1 MKKALILIIG
11 LPGSGKTFAASVIK
25 KHFKAKV
32 FETGDVIREEIKRRK
47 LPYTPENDRKM
58 RLWFH
63 SGREHLIVERLWKKV
78 KNCKGITVIVGLRSP
93 KELAMLKKLYK
104 GKIFIIKIIS
114 SFKVRAQREIKRGR
128 FGKQES
134 IKYLKERDKSELSEL
149 VGLRQLLKK
158 ADYTI
163 DNSKL
168 SKKQMEKKV
177 VSLIKELLKW

>member
-11 LPGSGKTFAASVIK
+11 LPGSGKSFAASVIK

-32 FETGDVIREEIKRRK
+32 FETGDVIRDEIRKRG
-47 LPYTPENDRKM
+47 LIYNPENDRKI

-63 SGREHLIVERLWKKV
+63 TGREHLIVKRLWKKI
-78 KNCKGITVIVGLRSP
+78 KNCKGIVVIVGLRSP
-93 KELAMLKKLYK
+93 KELVMLKRLYN
-104 GKIFIIKIIS
+104 GNIFLIKIKS
-114 SFKVRAQREIKRGR
+114 SFKVRAQRALKRKR
-128 FGKQES
+128 FGKLET

-149 VGLRQLLKK
+149 IGLRQLLKK

-177 VSLIKELLKW
+177 VNLILTLLKR